1 MDAVTT
7 IADTIDAA
15 AVKSTTSF
23 ALSRWLLLHGL
34 VATLLLSLVSGAAAA
49 PPPNTALTYQQWFES
64 LKQPDEHHLPCCSVA
79 DCHFATARATGIGYE
94 VAIETAWVAVPSDR
108 ILERVG
114 NPTGRAIVCYRHIL
128 DIDNDHNDIIRIF
141 CFVRPPEV

>member
-1 MDAVTT
+1 MAATT
-7 IADTIDAA
+7 IAGTIDAA
-15 AVKSTTSF
+15 VVERTPPF
-23 ALSRWLLLHGL
+23 ALSRWLRSAGF
-34 VATLLLSLVSGAAAA
+34 VAALLLSVVCSAAAA
-49 PPPNTALTYQQWFES
+49 PPPDTALTYQQWFES

-79 DCHFATARATGIGYE
+79 DCHFATARASGIGYE

-108 ILERVG
+108 ILERVS
-114 NPTGRAIVCYRHIL
+114 NPTGRAVVCYRHIL